1 MSALEKPVF
10 SADDFLAWE
19 MQQPDKH
26 EYLAGEV
33 FAMVG
38 ASDAHVTISLN
49 LAAALRAHLRGGPCR
64 AFIADMKLRIDAAQ
78 AFFYPDVFV
87 TCSAADA
94 QSPLFKREAL
104 LVVEVLSPSTA
115 AYDLGQKFA
124 QYRQLA
130 TLQEYVLIDSERVAV
145 DVFRRNAE
153 GRWVLYPYAEG
164 ETVALDSV
172 GLSLPVAAIYED
184 VVFSRGADAEAA
196 QSGASTG

>member
-1 MSALEKPVF
+1 MSAPEKPVF

-33 FAMVG
+33 FAVAG
-38 ASDAHVTISLN
+38 ASDADVTISGN
-49 LAAALRAHLRGGPCR
+49 VFAALRAHLRGGPCR

-124 QYRQLA
+124 QYRHMA

-153 GRWVLYPYAEG
+153 GRWVLYPYTEG
-164 ETVALDSV
+164 EMATLDSV
-172 GLSLPVAAIYED
+172 GLSLPVAAIYEE
-184 VVFSRGADAEAA
+184 VVFSQGAQAEAEQQA
-196 QSGASTG
+196 ASTR

>member
-19 MQQPDKH
+19 MQQADKH

-33 FAMVG
+33 FAMAG
-38 ASDAHVTISLN
+38 ASDAHVTISGN
-49 LAAALRAHLRGGPCR
+49 VFAALRAHLRGGPCR
-64 AFIADMKLRIDAAQ
+64 AFIADMKLRIEAAQ

-87 TCSAADA
+87 TCSTADA
-94 QSPLFKREAL
+94 QSPLFKRDAL

-124 QYRQLA
+124 QYRQSS

-164 ETVALDSV
+164 DTAELASV
-172 GLSLPVAAIYED
+172 GLSLPVTAIYED
-184 VVFSRGADAEAA
+184 VAFGAEAQAA
-196 QSGASTG
+196 QAVAGTG

>member
-10 SADDFLAWE
+10 YADDFLAWE

-33 FAMVG
+33 FAMAG

-49 LAAALRAHLRGGPCR
+49 LAAALRAHLRGGTCR

-87 TCSAADA
+87 TCSSADA
-94 QSPLFKREAL
+94 QSPLFKRDAL
-104 LVVEVLSPSTA
+104 LVAEVLSPSTA

-164 ETVALDSV
+164 DTVEFASV
-172 GLSLPVAAIYED
+172 GLSLPVTAIYED
-184 VVFSRGADAEAA
+184 VAFGAEAQAA
-196 QSGASTG
+196 QAVAGMG